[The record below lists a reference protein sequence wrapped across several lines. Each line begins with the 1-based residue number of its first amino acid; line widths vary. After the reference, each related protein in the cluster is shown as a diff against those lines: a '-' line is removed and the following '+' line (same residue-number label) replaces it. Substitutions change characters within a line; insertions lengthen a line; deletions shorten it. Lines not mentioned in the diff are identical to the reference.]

1 MRLSKS
7 TKMIR
12 LVTGGCSMKF
22 SVFIFSGFL
31 SFTTGFSQS
40 NVKLLS
46 SDSMKV
52 FRKDGI
58 SVWGNFYNAGNT
70 ASGGS
75 LILEEG
81 VNMVMYGDTFKNVNA
96 SQVGG
101 GGEIIMTRPRP
112 FPYATNGLQVFDGG
126 GLLSSIPDLTI
137 NSPDD
142 VELKIND
149 LKVRDSL
156 KFIQGHLILN
166 KYDLVLGNGNPGTI
180 TGYNQDRYI
189 ITNGNTLDTA
199 KGFFI
204 REQIDNQNYVFP
216 VGQSA
221 SDYTPAVLKNS
232 GTADNFKVRVF
243 DTVYEEGYYQFLYN
257 SLSVP
262 ADERSVKRTWDVRES
277 VKGGS
282 NINMTLQYN
291 TATEGSF
298 FAYNRN
304 HAFITHYVGYFPN
317 FEGDTLAAWKWDN
330 FRLSSTSA
338 PVSPGTVTTGSPIT
352 AAAMKTRNGITS
364 FSPFTITTWEVAATI
379 LPIDLLV
386 FNAAWKSEKEAEILW
401 TIEQKD
407 EIINYTILK
416 STNGK
421 DFTEL
426 KTLASNKKQGV
437 ISYVVTDMAVN
448 NTGTEHYYYKLR
460 IMDTKGNYTYSPVRM
475 LKKQQTRIAD
485 LNIFPNPNNG
495 KFLLI
500 LPEAGIENRIRVVD
514 AMGRIIYETTAEA
527 GNSNAYLKL
536 SQISEGTYFIQV
548 ENELGKRTAK
558 FLLVKE

>member
-1 MRLSKS
+1 
-7 TKMIR
+7 MIR
-12 LVTGGCSMKF
+12 LVTGVYKMKLR
-22 SVFIFSGFL
+22 VFVCLVFL
-31 SFTTGFSQS
+31 SLTTGFSQS
-40 NVKLLS
+40 NIKLLS
-46 SDSMKV
+46 TDSMKV
-52 FRKDGI
+52 FKKDGI
-58 SVWGNFYNAGNT
+58 SVWGNFFNSGNSAG
-70 ASGGS
+70 GGS

-112 FPYATNGLQVFDGG
+112 FPYSASGLQVFDGG

-156 KFIQGHLILN
+156 KFVQGHLILN
-166 KYDLVLGNGNPGTI
+166 KYDLVLGNGNPGTL
-180 TGYNQDRYI
+180 TGYNENRYI
-189 ITNGNTLDTA
+189 VTNGNTLDTA

-216 VGQSA
+216 VGQSVN
-221 SDYTPAVLKNS
+221 DYTPAVLKNS

-262 ADERSVKRTWDVRES
+262 ADERSVKRTWDIRES

-291 TATEGSF
+291 KNTEGSF

-330 FRLSSTSA
+330 FRLSSTSV
-338 PVSPGTVTTGSPIT
+338 PVSPGTVTTGSPIA
-352 AAAMKTRNGITS
+352 AAAMKTRNGVTS

-379 LPIDLLV
+379 LPIDLLA
-386 FNAAWKSEKEAEILW
+386 FNAVWKSEKEATISW
-401 TIEQKD
+401 TLDQKE
-407 EIINYTILK
+407 EIINYTIFK

-421 DFTEL
+421 DFSEL
-426 KTLASNKKQGV
+426 KTIASNKKQG
-437 ISYVVTDMAVN
+437 ITRYVLADAEVN
-448 NTGTEHYYYKLR
+448 AAGTEHYYYKLR
-460 IMDTKGNYTYSPVRM
+460 IMDTKGSYTYSPVRM
-475 LKKQQTRIAD
+475 LSKQQAVASDIN
-485 LNIFPNPNNG
+485 LFPNPNTG
-495 KFLLI
+495 VFLLT
-500 LPEAGIENRIRVVD
+500 LAETATENKIKVVD
-514 AMGRIIYETTAEA
+514 AMGRVIMETISEA
-527 GNSNAYLKL
+527 GNNNVYLKL
-536 SQISEGTYFIQV
+536 PQISEGTYFVRV
-548 ENELGKRTAK
+548 ENETGTHTAK
-558 FLLVKE
+558 FVLVKQ